1 MSNNDFLKHYGI
13 KGQTWG
19 VRRFQNEDGTLTE
32 EGKARY
38 YDSLTDKQKKVYDK
52 MSPKFR
58 KRMDKK
64 LSEGKSWNK
73 AVQEMNSE
81 ARKRTSQMIGLGLAT
96 AALYVNPVTRPMMKA
111 AGRFAVKAGKSLFGA
126 IKNSNA
132 VQRGALWMK
141 KNASRRSMIKKGA
154 VVMKPGSYSVRDI
167 PFGGYIGR

>member
-1 MSNNDFLKHYGI
+1 MNNNDYLKHYGI

-38 YDSLTDKQKKVYDK
+38 YDSLTDKQKKVYDR

-73 AVQEMNSE
+73 AVQEMNGE

-96 AALYVNPVTRPMMKA
+96 AALYASPVTRPMMKV
-111 AGRFAVKAGKSLFGA
+111 AGRFTVKAGKSLFRV
-126 IKNSNA
+126 IKNSNVA
-132 VQRGALWMK
+132 QRGALWMK
-141 KNASRRSMIKKGA
+141 KNALRRSMVKKGA
-154 VVMKPGSYSVRDI
+154 VVMKPGNYFVHDML
-167 PFGGYIGR
+167 FDGYVG